1 VEIHLPI
8 ANLTVD
14 ILLLLGLGGVL
25 GVFSG
30 MFGVGGGFLVSPLLI
45 FIGIPAPV
53 AVASGSMMVLGTSVS
68 GFLAHLRRG
77 NVDFRMGGTLLVGGM
92 LGSLAGAF
100 LFQLLRDIGQ
110 IDLVIPVSYVL
121 FLGIVGGLMVWESV
135 GTILRQ
141 RRNPATAQKR
151 PRRRSWQHRL
161 PLKVRYRKSK
171 LYISALLPAG
181 ISFGVGLL
189 SAVMGVG
196 GGFIMV
202 PAMIYLLG
210 MPASIVVGTSL
221 FQITFVMANV
231 TFLLALNTQTVDAI
245 LALLLL
251 LGAAAGAQFGT
262 RLGTKLRPEHMRALL
277 ALLVLAVAAGLAY
290 GLVTVPEDRFTVEIG
305 GAS

>member
-14 ILLLLGLGGVL
+14 ILLLLGVGGVL
-25 GVFSG
+25 GVLSG

-45 FIGIPAPV
+45 FIGVPAPV

-68 GFLAHLRRG
+68 GFMAHLRRG
-77 NVDFRMGGTLLVGGM
+77 NVDFRMGGALLAGGA
-92 LGSLAGAF
+92 LGSGLGAF
-100 LFQLLRDIGQ
+100 IFQVLREIGQ
-110 IDLVIPVSYVL
+110 IDLVIPVCYVL
-121 FLGIVGGLMVWESV
+121 FLGIVGGLMAWESA

-141 RRNPATAQKR
+141 RRNPAAAQKR
-151 PRRRSWQHRL
+151 IRRRTWQHRL
-161 PLKVRYRKSK
+161 PLKVRFRKSK

-181 ISFGVGLL
+181 IAFAVGLL

-245 LALLLL
+245 LGLLLL
-251 LGAAAGAQFGT
+251 LGAAAGAQFGS
-262 RLGTKLRPEHMRALL
+262 RLGTRLKPEQMRVLL
-277 ALLVLAVAAGLAY
+277 ALLVLAVAGGLAY
-290 GLVTVPEDRFTVEIG
+290 GLVVVPENRFTVEIAG
-305 GAS
+305 LR

>member
-25 GVFSG
+25 GVLSG

-68 GFLAHLRRG
+68 GFMAHLRRG
-77 NVDFRMGGTLLVGGM
+77 NVDFKMGATLLIGGV
-92 LGSLAGAF
+92 LGSALGAWI
-100 LFQLLRDIGQ
+100 FQILRDIGQ
-110 IDLVIPVSYVL
+110 IDLVIPVCYVL
-121 FLGIVGGLMVWESV
+121 FLGTVGGLMVWESV
-135 GTILRQ
+135 GTILRH
-141 RRNPATAQKR
+141 RRNPASAQKR
-151 PRRRSWQHRL
+151 VRRRTWQHRL
-161 PLKVRYRKSK
+161 PFKVRFRRSK
-171 LYISALLPAG
+171 LYISALLP
-181 ISFGVGLL
+181 GVIAFLVGML

-231 TFLLALNTQTVDAI
+231 TFLLALNTQTVDAV
-245 LALLLL
+245 LAVLLL
-251 LGAAAGAQFGT
+251 LGAAAGAQFGS
-262 RLGTKLRPEHMRALL
+262 RLGTKLKPEQMRVLL

-290 GLVTVPEDRFTVEIG
+290 GLVSVPTDRFTVEIAG
-305 GAS
+305 VG